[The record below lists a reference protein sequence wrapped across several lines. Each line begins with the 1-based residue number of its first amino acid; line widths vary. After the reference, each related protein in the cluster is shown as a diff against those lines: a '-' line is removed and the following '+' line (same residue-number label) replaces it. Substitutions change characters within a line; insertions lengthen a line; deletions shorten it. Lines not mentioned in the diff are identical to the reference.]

1 VHPYFTD
8 DAAVCAASG
17 EPNVAHGCFLL
28 TQQAPQQ
35 HAVYNTLTQLLT
47 FTASRALDYDSLGED
62 LLVTLSFR
70 NGPNPCSG
78 VRSTTALLGAGAA
91 WLALVDAFYATAN
104 AAETGVQWI
113 LDGDAL
119 PLRCLSNRWQHWSA
133 VFTTGVGPREALDS
147 NSRSLGRYRL
157 LSEPAELGLWET
169 LAVLDYGKFSHGALP
184 YQLWSPHDQASIRQ
198 FLDVYESGRPHEGG
212 LQFQIDSDYAM
223 LEVFSG
229 AGREAQ
235 LQTAS
240 DAASSATENTC
251 RSGLSTAL
259 QLNTSSSAQW
269 PRIVALTGSTAKGTA
284 VLALLTSNGT
294 ALQLTAV
301 TAAIGVDGAA
311 PAATAAADEPLLLL
325 NSSHLN
331 ASAAAA
337 GPAHLSA
344 VRAALAPDTATSTK
358 RSCSSSSSR
367 DAAAWCSDTVLI
379 STASGAFQLYNV
391 TVSQHHENSALPG
404 LEPCFGGAL
413 PRPGGGSPPSLSTA
427 LFLHRQRT
435 VSSSSAD
442 NSTSNRSSSR
452 DGGGSWTER
461 LVIAE
466 LLGGSSADDALC
478 HPRIQLAAVVYNS
491 SSSSSSGKRSSS
503 SSSSSSSNS
512 TAHSLEPFGFICV
525 LLPEKVGSKSTAVI
539 TSGTVTVAHSSHKQ
553 QQYLVVAVSD
563 GTTLYGGAVSTAQ
576 AVPVANDDSNDHGDA
591 DTVHGVPLKYL
602 GAGSDPHLSA
612 AEVLQADSAKQ
623 HSSHHSSS
631 TTAAAV
637 SDVVLL
643 VSGNGYSY
651 DRSTSSSTSGCHA
664 LPSATPATLDY
675 TVGQLDD
682 WLQWLAQPLSPVTPC
697 DLLLYHG
704 TYDRGSRPA
713 AVLYPTQHG
722 KLVLATV
729 HQAEQHSAYTASLDK
744 GASVHQEG
752 IVMSSFSLPRALLEG
767 GGGSGRSGNK
777 WQYREHFWDRHRDG
791 IVVSIV
797 LSAAAVVVIA
807 VVLLWQWRYRGLH
820 ACAHQGLLYY
830 CCCCYCC
837 CSKQRRGARPLRRR
851 RRRRQQQQQQQHM
864 RTRLDTE
871 DSATVMFDGASVGG
885 FVPLSPLQTDED
897 GLSDDNSNSY
907 NSGSA
912 DGATIDDDDAVDDSS
927 TAFGVE
933 MITLSSSAGRT
944 VTLNGVHSET
954 GVNASF
960 DSSDSAVNDRPLHSN
975 SNRHSDGNTSS
986 SISSQQQAAADMLS
1000 INGNGAALV

>member
-1 VHPYFTD
+1 VSQLDCSLISGALFCSTTQVHPCFTE

-17 EPNVAHGCFLL
+17 EPNVVHGCFLL

-47 FTASRALDYDSLGED
+47 FTASHALDYDSLGED

-70 NGPNPCSG
+70 NAPNPCSG
-78 VRSTTALLGAGAA
+78 VRSTAALLGAGVA

-104 AAETGVQWI
+104 AAETGVEWI

-133 VFTTGVGPREALDS
+133 VFTTGVGPRDALDS
-147 NSRSLGRYRL
+147 NSHSLGRYQL

-184 YQLWSPHDQASIRQ
+184 YQLWSPHDQASVRQ
-198 FLDVYESGRPHEGG
+198 FLDVYESGRPHEGS

-223 LEVFSG
+223 FQVFSG
-229 AGREAQ
+229 AGREAL
-235 LQTAS
+235 LQIAS

-259 QLNTSSSAQW
+259 QLNNTSSVQW
-269 PRIVALTGSTAKGTA
+269 PRIAALTGSTAKGTA

-301 TAAIGVDGAA
+301 TAAIGVEGAA
-311 PAATAAADEPLLLL
+311 PAASAAADEPLLLL
-325 NSSHLN
+325 NSSHLI

-344 VRAALAPDTATSTK
+344 VRVALAPDAAGSTK
-358 RSCSSSSSR
+358 RSCSSSSR

-379 STASGAFQLYNV
+379 STRSGAFQLYNV
-391 TVSQHHENSALPG
+391 TVSQHHDYSALPG
-404 LEPCFGGAL
+404 LEPWFGGASL
-413 PRPGGGSPPSLSTA
+413 PRPGGGAPPSLSTA

-435 VSSSSAD
+435 VSSSAD
-442 NSTSNRSSSR
+442 NSTSSSSR
-452 DGGGSWTER
+452 DSGSSWTKR

-491 SSSSSSGKRSSS
+491 SSSSSSSSSNSSS
-503 SSSSSSSNS
+503 SSSGSSSGNS

-525 LLPEKVGSKSTAVI
+525 LLPEKVGSKSAALI

-576 AVPVANDDSNDHGDA
+576 TVPVTNDDSEDHGDA
-591 DTVHGVPLKYL
+591 DTVHGLPLKYL
-602 GAGSDPHLSA
+602 GAGSDPHLSV
-612 AEVLQADSAKQ
+612 AEVLQAESAKQ
-623 HSSHHSSS
+623 HSSHHSGS
-631 TTAAAV
+631 TATATAV

-664 LPSATPATLDY
+664 LPTATPATLDY
-675 TVGQLDD
+675 TLGQLDD

-704 TYDRGSRPA
+704 TYDRGSRPT
-713 AVLYPTQHG
+713 AVLYPAQHG
-722 KLVLATV
+722 KLVLAAV
-729 HQAEQHSAYTASLDK
+729 HQAEQHSVYTASLDK

-797 LSAAAVVVIA
+797 LSTAAVVVTA
-807 VVLLWQWRYRGLH
+807 AVLLWQWRYRGLH
-820 ACAHQGLLYY
+820 ACAHRGLLYY

-837 CSKQRRGARPLRRR
+837 CLKQRRGARPLRRR
-851 RRRRQQQQQQQHM
+851 RRRRQQHQQQQHT
-864 RTRLDTE
+864 RPRLDTE
-871 DSATVMFDGASVGG
+871 DSATVLFDGASVGG

-912 DGATIDDDDAVDDSS
+912 DGATIDDDTVDDSS
-927 TAFGVE
+927 SAFGVE
-933 MITLSSSAGRT
+933 MTTLERK
-944 VTLNGVHSET
+944 T

-960 DSSDSAVNDRPLHSN
+960 DSSDSAVNDRPHHN
-975 SNRHSDGNTSS
+975 DSNRSS
-986 SISSQQQAAADMLS
+986 SSKSTQQHSAVDMLS
-1000 INGNGAALV
+1000 VNDNGATLV

>member
-35 HAVYNTLTQLLT
+35 HAVYNTLTQLLI
-47 FTASRALDYDSLGED
+47 FTASHALDYDSLGED
-62 LLVTLSFR
+62 LIVTLSFR
-70 NGPNPCSG
+70 NAPNPCSG

-133 VFTTGVGPREALDS
+133 VFTTGVGPRDALDS
-147 NSRSLGRYRL
+147 NSHSLGRYQL
-157 LSEPAELGLWET
+157 LSEPAERGLWET

-184 YQLWSPHDQASIRQ
+184 YQLWSPHDQAGIRQ

-223 LEVFSG
+223 FEVFAG
-229 AGREAQ
+229 AGRQA
-235 LQTAS
+235 LLRTAS
-240 DAASSATENTC
+240 DAASSGTENTC
-251 RSGLSTAL
+251 RTGLSTAL
-259 QLNTSSSAQW
+259 QLNTTTSSVQW
-269 PRIVALTGSTAKGTA
+269 PRIAALTGSTTKGTA
-284 VLALLTSNGT
+284 ALVLLTSNGT

-311 PAATAAADEPLLLL
+311 PAASAAATDEPLLLL

-337 GPAHLSA
+337 GPANLSA
-344 VRAALAPDTATSTK
+344 VRAALTLDAATSSK
-358 RSCSSSSSR
+358 RSCSSSR

-379 STASGAFQLYNV
+379 STRSGAFQLYNV
-391 TVSQHHENSALPG
+391 TQSQHHDSSALPG
-404 LEPCFGGAL
+404 LEPFFGGASL
-413 PRPGGGSPPSLSTA
+413 PRPGGGAPPSLSTA
-427 LFLHRQRT
+427 LFLHRQRS

-442 NSTSNRSSSR
+442 NSTSSSSSR

-491 SSSSSSGKRSSS
+491 SSSGSSSSGSSS
-503 SSSSSSSNS
+503 GSDSNGTS
-512 TAHSLEPFGFICV
+512 HSLKPFGFICV
-525 LLPEKVGSKSTAVI
+525 LLPEKLGSKSTAVI

-576 AVPVANDDSNDHGDA
+576 AVPVANDDSEDHGDA
-591 DTVHGVPLKYL
+591 DTVHGLPLKYL
-602 GAGSDPHLSA
+602 GAGSDPHLSV

-631 TTAAAV
+631 TTAATAV

-651 DRSTSSSTSGCHA
+651 DRSSSSSASGCHA

-675 TVGQLDD
+675 TVGEVDD

-713 AVLYPTQHG
+713 AVLYAAQHG
-722 KLVLATV
+722 KLVLAAV
-729 HQAEQHSAYTASLDK
+729 HQAEQHSVYTASLDT
-744 GASVHQEG
+744 GASVHEEG

-797 LSAAAVVVIA
+797 LSAAAVVVTVA
-807 VVLLWQWRYRGLH
+807 VLLWQWRYRGLH

-837 CSKQRRGARPLRRR
+837 CSKQRRGARPMRRR
-851 RRRRQQQQQQQHM
+851 RRRRQQQQQQQ
-864 RTRLDTE
+864 RPRLDTE

-897 GLSDDNSNSY
+897 GLSDNYSNSF

-933 MITLSSSAGRT
+933 MITLSSSAVHT
-944 VTLNGVHSET
+944 VSVNGVHNET
-954 GVNASF
+954 TVNSSF
-960 DSSDSAVNDRPLHSN
+960 DSSDSAVNDRPLRSN
-975 SNRHSDGNTSS
+975 SNTSS
-986 SISSQQQAAADMLS
+986 SISSQQQAALVMLS